1 MANDQHMIETLSG
14 MLQDGETLMHPI
26 FGYIKYNGFQQF
38 AYFGLTETH
47 FLIACLSGENVTDTK
62 RIPLNIASIQI
73 KKSKLLKEYT
83 INILFE
89 KGKAHTICA
98 FPKVLKVKSQ
108 EENFPLFL
116 KLLKN
121 NAKKQALTL
130 DELGGEKIRWQYFNT
145 YIYIMLAFLPAVPV
159 MIIMQEL
166 RKGNFDIWNTIVE
179 MSGAMPVIAV
189 MYGIFIGPFIILSI
203 FNRFTFGKIL
213 GVINE
218 DTLFL
223 ENREISIKDIVK
235 IIYHPR
241 VMSRRKISF
250 SYATFVVQLNK
261 NDTES
266 FDVIHFPIYG
276 LRKIKKH
283 NKDIKLSC
291 DKYIWFLILCPT
303 VIFAVLGFLLG

>member
-1 MANDQHMIETLSG
+1 
-14 MLQDGETLMHPI
+14 
-26 FGYIKYNGFQQF
+26 
-38 AYFGLTETH
+38 
-47 FLIACLSGENVTDTK
+47 
-62 RIPLNIASIQI
+62 
-73 KKSKLLKEYT
+73 
-83 INILFE
+83 
-89 KGKAHTICA
+89 
-98 FPKVLKVKSQ
+98 
-108 EENFPLFL
+108 
-116 KLLKN
+116 
-121 NAKKQALTL
+121 
-130 DELGGEKIRWQYFNT
+130 
-145 YIYIMLAFLPAVPV
+145 MLAFLPAIPV

-179 MSGAMPVIAV
+179 MSGATPVIAV
-189 MYGIFIGPFIILSI
+189 MYGIFICPFIILSI

-291 DKYIWFLILCPT
+291 DKYILFLILCPT